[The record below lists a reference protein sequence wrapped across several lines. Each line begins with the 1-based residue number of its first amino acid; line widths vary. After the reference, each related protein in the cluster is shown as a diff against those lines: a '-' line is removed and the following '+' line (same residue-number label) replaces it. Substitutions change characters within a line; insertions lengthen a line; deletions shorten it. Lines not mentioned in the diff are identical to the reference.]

1 MSKTLSLAFV
11 RQSYRPDGG
20 AERILE
26 RTLAAMAGRDIQP
39 VVIAR
44 DWPGSG
50 SGSAGLEVIRDPG
63 RYRSRSSRLKG
74 FAEFVC
80 STVTSRRFDL
90 VQSHERIACCD
101 IYRAGD
107 GVHGEWLAQRARTRA
122 PLARVASRLS
132 PYHAQV
138 LDAEKTLFASP
149 RLKAVICNSR
159 MVKDE
164 IRHWFDYPEERLH
177 VIYNGVD
184 QTIFS
189 PATRVSRQA
198 LLEQTGITGQP
209 FVFLF
214 VGSGFERKGLA
225 TALQALAR
233 TGGNSRLMVIGVD
246 KNVARYQR
254 LAGRLGIASRVFFLG
269 RKNDVSK
276 YYGAADALLLPTLY
290 DPFPNVCTEAF
301 ASGLPVITSNKCGAA
316 ELIVN
321 GGNGYVADALD
332 VAAFAENMKA
342 VMEHGRD
349 HYCDKAV
356 ATTKD
361 LTLNNMVDKIVSLY
375 GQVLERS

>member
-1 MSKTLSLAFV
+1 MSKTLNLAFV

-26 RTLAAMAGRDIQP
+26 RTLAAMAARDIRP

-44 DWPGSG
+44 QWPGSG
-50 SGSAGLEVIRDPG
+50 SGNAGLEVIRDPG
-63 RYRSRSSRLKG
+63 RYRSRTGRLKG
-74 FAEFVC
+74 FANFVC
-80 STVTSRRFDL
+80 STVDEQPFDL
-90 VQSHERIACCD
+90 VQSHERVSCCD

-107 GVHGEWLAQRARTRA
+107 GVHREWLAQRARAQGLLKRA
-122 PLARVASRLS
+122 ASRLS
-132 PYHAQV
+132 RYHAHV
-138 LDAEKTLFASP
+138 LKAERALFASP
-149 RLKAVICNSR
+149 RLKAVICNSH

-164 IRHWFDYPEERLH
+164 IQRWFDYPQERLH

-184 QTIFS
+184 QSVFS
-189 PATRVSRQA
+189 PATRSRRQT
-198 LLEQTGITGQP
+198 LLDQTGITGQP

-225 TALQALAR
+225 TALKAQAQA
-233 TGGNSRLMVIGVD
+233 GGNSCLIVVGVD
-246 KNVARYQR
+246 KNAARYQR
-254 LAGRLGIASRVFFLG
+254 LARRLGITSKVFLLG
-269 RKNDVSK
+269 RKNDVSD

-321 GGNGYVADALD
+321 GSNGYVADALD
-332 VAAFAENMKA
+332 VAAFAAHIKT
-342 VMEHGRD
+342 VMAHGRD
-349 HYCDKAV
+349 HYSDHAV

-375 GQVLERS
+375 GQILERS

>member
-1 MSKTLSLAFV
+1 MSKTLRLAFV

-20 AERILE
+20 AERILQ

-39 VVIAR
+39 AMITR
-44 DWPGSG
+44 RWPAAGSEN
-50 SGSAGLEVIRDPG
+50 AGLEVIRDG
-63 RYRSRSSRLKG
+63 SRHRSRIGRLQE

-80 STVTSRRFDL
+80 ATVQSRRFDL
-90 VQSHERIACCD
+90 VQSHERVACCD

-107 GVHGEWLAQRARTRA
+107 GVHREWLAQRARAQGFLKRA
-122 PLARVASRLS
+122 SGRLS
-132 PYHAQV
+132 RYHAHV
-138 LDAEKTLFASP
+138 LATEKALFASP

-159 MVKDE
+159 MVKNE
-164 IRHWFDYPEERLH
+164 IRHWFDYPGERLH

-184 QTIFS
+184 QSVFS

-198 LLEQTGITGQP
+198 LLAQTGISGQP

-225 TALQALAR
+225 TALQALAQA
-233 TGGNSRLMVIGVD
+233 GGNSCLLVIGVD
-246 KNVARYQR
+246 KNTARYQR
-254 LAGRLGIASRVFFLG
+254 LARRLGVAARVFFLG
-269 RKNDVSK
+269 RKNQPEG

-301 ASGLPVITSNKCGAA
+301 ASGLPVLTSNKCGAA

-321 GGNGYVADALD
+321 GRNGYVADALD
-332 VAAFAENMKA
+332 VAAFAADMKT
-342 VMEHGRD
+342 VMAHGRD
-349 HYCDKAV
+349 HYSAQAV

-361 LTLNNMVDKIVSLY
+361 LTLNNMVDKIISLY
-375 GQVLERS
+375 DQILERP